1 MYDFTMLLCY
11 HGMEMIITRDC
22 AGAEVGEAIGHGG
35 PGCTFSLACAGQEP
49 YSCLDRWSR
58 VNIPNT

>member
-1 MYDFTMLLCY
+1 
-11 HGMEMIITRDC
+11 MIITRDC